1 MNDSKLNLFT
11 LLYTEQLDQNENDD
25 KLLQIKSNINFFSL
39 AYLEWVTNNEYLT
52 DYEDIKNS
60 MTQFISKIFDK

>member
-11 LLYTEQLDQNENDD
+11 LLYTEQLDQNDD